1 MGASASDSCRVI
13 IVNPAKN
20 CLVLNASFE
29 PINIIPDT
37 RAVVLLLQG
46 KAESVLDSDRICSG
60 SREALMFP
68 SVIRLTYMADVPRLR
83 QVPLSRRA
91 LFQRD
96 NFTCQYCGEKPS
108 RLEVEHV
115 IPRAQGGK
123 NVWNNVTTACRSCNA
138 RKRDRTP
145 EQAGM
150 TLLSKPYAPSRI
162 AMIASRGHDE
172 WSPWITNV

>member
-1 MGASASDSCRVI
+1 MSLLSGST
-13 IVNPAKN
+13 
-20 CLVLNASFE
+20 LVLNASYE
-29 PINIIPDT
+29 PINVIKET

-46 KAESVLDSDRICSG
+46 KAETVLDTNRICAG
-60 SREALMFP
+60 ADEAVMFP
-68 SVIRLTYMADVPRLR
+68 SVIRLTHMVNVPRMR

-96 NFTCQYCGEKPS
+96 HFTCQYCGESTVK
-108 RLEVEHV
+108 LEVEHV
-115 IPRAQGGK
+115 IPRAQGGRNNWH
-123 NVWNNVTTACRSCNA
+123 NVVTSCRDCNA

-150 TLLSKPYAPSRI
+150 TLLSKPFAPTRM

-172 WSPWITNV
+172 WSPFLGESK